1 MTIHSNHYYKVK
13 KQNEG
18 CKITFNYFL
27 VPDTTPLSHPQAKL
41 FFTLFFLSQV
51 FFFQVTT
58 LATSSDLTYK
68 GLGCSFT
75 CAQIQIGQQ
84 LLSSGLPLP
93 VLQYTWPGEFR
104 PTPCQDQGQ
113 LFPKLAGQSAA
124 ASQDSVL
131 ATK

>member
-1 MTIHSNHYYKVK
+1 M
-13 KQNEG
+13 
-18 CKITFNYFL
+18 
-27 VPDTTPLSHPQAKL
+27 PDTTPLSHPQAKL
-41 FFTLFFLSQV
+41 FFYIIFSV
-51 FFFQVTT
+51 SEDFFQVTT
-58 LATSSDLTYK
+58 LATSSDLKYK

-93 VLQYTWPGEFR
+93 VLQYTCVGEFR

-113 LFPKLAGQSAA
+113 LFHKLAGQSAA

-131 ATK
+131 ATKWLTS